1 MPTMTLTCDLCGKVY
16 QSRQCGKYNHFCSI
30 ECRRKGAY
38 LMSANITEADR
49 KRRSEQIIR
58 VNKTIN
64 NLPEKIEKRRKVLD
78 GRPPVKQSPMTPETR
93 EHHRQVRLDETST
106 GYRKYYGRHEHRVV
120 AEQMLGRPLQPGE
133 IVHHIDGNKR
143 NNDPSN
149 LQVMT
154 QSEHIKLHLK
164 AGGGRL

>member
-1 MPTMTLTCDLCGKVY
+1 MPKMTLTCDLCGKVY
-16 QSRQCGKYNHFCSI
+16 QSYQCGKRNHFCSI
-30 ECRRKGAY
+30 ECRRKGAH
-38 LMSANITEADR
+38 LMSENITEADR

-64 NLPEKIEKRRKVLD
+64 NRPEKIEKRRKILTN
-78 GRPPVKQSPMTPETR
+78 RSPGIPETR
-93 EHHRQVRLDETST
+93 EHHRQVRLDESST

-120 AEQMLGRPLQPGE
+120 AEQMLGRPLKPGE

-154 QSEHIKLHLK
+154 QSEHIKLHLW